1 MQGEL
6 WTKTLELEGKLF
18 KLGREHDKEMNPMA
32 RIAIL
37 GQMNKAK
44 IQLVQYQ
51 NILLEFQKQEELK
64 RIKRKMLGKMGASQ
78 AGTI

>member
-37 GQMNKAK
+37 GQMNKART
-44 IQLVQYQ
+44 QLVQYQ
-51 NILLEFQKQEELK
+51 LCIEEFNKQEELK
-64 RIKRKMLGKMGASQ
+64 KIKRKMLR
-78 AGTI
+78 

>member
-1 MQGEL
+1 MQSEL

-44 IQLVQYQ
+44 MQLLQYQ
-51 NILLEFQKQEELK
+51 NCIDELKKQEELK
-64 RIKRKMLGKMGASQ
+64 KIKRKMMRGQVSEK
-78 AGTI
+78 